1 MEKKHTTADAV
12 TVTII
17 LIICLLADSIFKF

>member
-17 LIICLLADSIFKF
+17 LIISLLADSIINF

>member
-12 TVTII
+12 MVTII
-17 LIICLLADSIFKF
+17 LIICLLADSIVNF

>member
-17 LIICLLADSIFKF
+17 IIISLLADNIINF